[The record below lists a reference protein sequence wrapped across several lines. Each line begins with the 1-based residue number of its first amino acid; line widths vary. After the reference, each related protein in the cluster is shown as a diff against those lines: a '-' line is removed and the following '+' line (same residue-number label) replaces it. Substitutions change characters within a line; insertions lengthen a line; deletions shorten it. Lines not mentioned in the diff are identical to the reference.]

1 MTHLEL
7 HALGHVV
14 AEVVPLLA
22 DLDPHDAVLVARQEL
37 GALKL
42 RGAMFKSEKYVYLKT
57 KGAGRLTIQLFK
69 FSYSLR

>member
-1 MTHLEL
+1 MHLQL

-14 AEVVPLLA
+14 AEVVSLLA

-42 RGAMFKSEKYVYLKT
+42 TGATFKSEVNN
-57 KGAGRLTIQLFK
+57 
-69 FSYSLR
+69 

>member
-1 MTHLEL
+1 MSNLYLEL

-42 RGAMFKSEKYVYLKT
+42 RGAVFKSEKKQ
-57 KGAGRLTIQLFK
+57 LTVCLE
-69 FSYSLR
+69 LL